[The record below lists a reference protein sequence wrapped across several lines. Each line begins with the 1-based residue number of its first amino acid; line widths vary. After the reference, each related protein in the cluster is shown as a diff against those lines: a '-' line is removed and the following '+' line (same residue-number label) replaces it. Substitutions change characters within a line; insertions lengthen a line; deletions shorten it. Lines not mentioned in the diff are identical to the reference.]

1 MVAGAGGGMK
11 PDGQLRRHLPHV
23 LEFDQEVALPK
34 GAIVFAVGGELKAD
48 VFLEPHNRAN
58 GFMLNA
64 RKFVR
69 RNLVLFR
76 GFARAN
82 QRVGPDEAAD
92 MIGPERRFDARQH
105 SPMPFCAVSRP
116 PTSM

>member
-1 MVAGAGGGMK
+1 MK
-11 PDGQLRRHLPHV
+11 THGQLRRHLPHII
-23 LEFDQEVALPK
+23 EFEQEIALPK
-34 GAIVFAVGGELKAD
+34 GAVVFAVGCELKAD
-48 VFLEPHNRAN
+48 VFLEPHNRAD
-58 GFMLNA
+58 GLMLNA
-64 RKFVR
+64 RKFGR

-92 MIGPERRFDARQH
+92 MIGPERWFDVRQRC
-105 SPMPFCAVSRP
+105 SMPFCAVSRP

>member
-1 MVAGAGGGMK
+1 MK
-11 PDGQLRRHLPHV
+11 PHGQLRRYLPHI
-23 LEFDQEVALPK
+23 LEFEQEIALPK
-34 GAIVFAVGGELKAD
+34 GAVVFAVGREPKAD
-48 VFLEPHNRAN
+48 VFLEPHNRAD

-76 GFARAN
+76 GFPCAN

-105 SPMPFCAVSRP
+105 SSMPFCAVSRP